1 MITKEA
7 TKNLKVDDVEK
18 KEYTKDGRKHLEAG
32 ANTKDGTKHLEAV
45 DIEFENKEINE
56 DDASSDNVAEDDTN
70 SVDSDDK
77 KNYKEIIDVD
87 DDAVPVPSP
96 NAITFD

>member
-7 TKNLKVDDVEK
+7 MKNLKVDNVEIK
-18 KEYTKDGRKHLEAG
+18 DYTKDGRKHLEAG

-56 DDASSDNVAEDDTN
+56 DDAVAEDDTN
-70 SVDSDDK
+70 SVDSDNK
-77 KNYKEIIDVD
+77 KKLQGNH
-87 DDAVPVPSP
+87 
-96 NAITFD
+96 